1 MWYRFPE
8 TKWRTL
14 EDIGT
19 MFRDENVSSQWYGPS
34 EEYKAKIRDEA
45 MTKGTGDD
53 KFDAIRMEE
62 VVLWDAARLRHEI
75 YAQFPQYC
83 NYLA

>member
-1 MWYRFPE
+1 
-8 TKWRTL
+8 L

-62 VVLWDAARLRHEI
+62 VVL
-75 YAQFPQYC
+75 
-83 NYLA
+83 